1 MYLNLLFSN
10 DYIKTLISNEEEK
23 KKGGGRKNNNNLYKA
38 LSEFKVHY
46 SFFLTLL
53 DALIK
58 TVFFYQL

>member
-1 MYLNLLFSN
+1 M
-10 DYIKTLISNEEEK
+10 K
-23 KKGGGRKNNNNLYKA
+23 KKKKRGGGRKNNNNLYKA